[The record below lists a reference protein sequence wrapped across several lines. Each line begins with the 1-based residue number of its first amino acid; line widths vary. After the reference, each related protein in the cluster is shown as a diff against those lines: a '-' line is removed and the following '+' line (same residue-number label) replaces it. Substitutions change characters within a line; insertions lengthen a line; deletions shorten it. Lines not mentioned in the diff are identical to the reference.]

1 MNARTKREFSQRKAM
16 QDAGWSLD
24 LADYV
29 AFNGGKDT
37 ESFEHFISKAAIAW
51 VLKQREFR
59 VASEVEGPG
68 GEIDLVAYALEDPPL
83 AIECERSMTD
93 EVMQDKLERYVY
105 GEPFRDMIPVD
116 VDTMP
121 DVEPLREW
129 ATQQV

>member
-16 QDAGWSLD
+16 QDAGWGVSLT
-24 LADYV
+24 DYV

-37 ESFEHFISKAAIAW
+37 ESFEHFMSKAAIAW
-51 VLKQREFR
+51 VLKQQEFR

-83 AIECERSMTD
+83 AIECEKDMT
-93 EVMQDKLERYVY
+93 EETMQDKLERYVY
-105 GEPFRDMIPVD
+105 GQPFRDMLPVD

-121 DVEPLREW
+121 DVTPLKTW
-129 ATQQV
+129 AEGQV